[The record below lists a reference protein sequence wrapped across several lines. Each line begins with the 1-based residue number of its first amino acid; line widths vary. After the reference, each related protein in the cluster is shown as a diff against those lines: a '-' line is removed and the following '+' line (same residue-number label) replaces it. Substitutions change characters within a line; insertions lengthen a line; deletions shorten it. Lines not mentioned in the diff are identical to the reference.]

1 MDNINNRE
9 FITNDNVEMLWDV
22 ILDDDNIK
30 GQISRDQ
37 QLTNKMRKH
46 YIGQMKL
53 FVEKNNVN
61 TSLFEMNKLFIAT
74 FMNSLTP
81 PSSYKK
87 LDLSKISP
95 AEENIITIEE
105 LHNDR
110 LNNFEKTLEEK
121 QKEFT
126 NAMTLPTPKIPNF
139 SDEKDK
145 PVYQSNVQDLVNK
158 AMEERKL
165 ELSSTNDKNTTNDW
179 ISTEETFFNNNNNNR
194 QVSWGTN
201 TEFPNQNSR
210 QNIEVQISEQPEPSN
225 MYSNM
230 MKKLKTKE
238 PTIDNVV
245 ENNNL
250 DKHEINSLQEVLND
264 NKGELKKPFTSQD
277 IAIQTEN
284 NINDSISLTDLN
296 ERLQKI
302 EKSINDIL
310 LIVQKSD

>member
-1 MDNINNRE
+1 
-9 FITNDNVEMLWDV
+9 
-22 ILDDDNIK
+22 
-30 GQISRDQ
+30 
-37 QLTNKMRKH
+37 
-46 YIGQMKL
+46 
-53 FVEKNNVN
+53 
-61 TSLFEMNKLFIAT
+61 
-74 FMNSLTP
+74 
-81 PSSYKK
+81 
-87 LDLSKISP
+87 
-95 AEENIITIEE
+95 
-105 LHNDR
+105 
-110 LNNFEKTLEEK
+110 
-121 QKEFT
+121 
-126 NAMTLPTPKIPNF
+126 
-139 SDEKDK
+139 
-145 PVYQSNVQDLVNK
+145 
-158 AMEERKL
+158 
-165 ELSSTNDKNTTNDW
+165 
-179 ISTEETFFNNNNNNR
+179 
-194 QVSWGTN
+194 
-201 TEFPNQNSR
+201 
-210 QNIEVQISEQPEPSN
+210 

>member
-95 AEENIITIEE
+95 VEENIITIEE

-165 ELSSTNDKNTTNDW
+165 ELSSTHDKSTTNDW
-179 ISTEETFFNNNNNNR
+179 ISTEETFFNNNNR